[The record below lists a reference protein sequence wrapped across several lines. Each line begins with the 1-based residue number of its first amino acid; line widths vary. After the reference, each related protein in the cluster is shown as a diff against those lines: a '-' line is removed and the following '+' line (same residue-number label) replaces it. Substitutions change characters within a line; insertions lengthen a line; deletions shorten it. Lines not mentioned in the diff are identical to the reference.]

1 MRSLQTKYKQPLAFF
16 MTLRTPTTPLGL
28 LPLEIATLRLNRL
41 GIVFIGSN
49 SLSRG
54 EIASKD
60 RWGRGLT

>member
-1 MRSLQTKYKQPLAFF
+1 
-16 MTLRTPTTPLGL
+16 LGL

-60 RWGRGLT
+60 MGGR